1 MQQGQC
7 YQISVYHGKKKKK
20 KKNRALHDPTPPIKP
35 PGALLNIQ
43 QYLHKQ
49 PVNRF
54 DGAKLLWL
62 KLSRRIFS
70 FIAFQFSRQ
79 LGLGACPHRCRRET
93 EP

>member
-1 MQQGQC
+1 MAKK
-7 YQISVYHGKKKKK
+7 KKKKK
-20 KKNRALHDPTPPIKP
+20 KKNTRALHDRNPLFRPSGP
-35 PGALLNIQ
+35 LLIIQ

-70 FIAFQFSRQ
+70 FLAFQFSRQ
-79 LGLGACPHRCRRET
+79 LGLGACPHRRRRET